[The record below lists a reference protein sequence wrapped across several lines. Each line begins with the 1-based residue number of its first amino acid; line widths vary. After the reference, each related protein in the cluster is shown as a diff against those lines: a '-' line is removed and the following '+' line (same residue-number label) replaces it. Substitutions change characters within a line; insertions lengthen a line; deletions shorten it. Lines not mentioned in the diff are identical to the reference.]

1 MSEEQPEE
9 LIQPI
14 MVVSPNILDDDDED
28 HAEDFASASGPDV
41 FVFRILGS
49 EASPY
54 PDDMLALP
62 RGFLAAARERRCG
75 SLGVKTEGGGAVL
88 PTLPTFGGG

>member
-41 FVFRILGS
+41 LVIRAPVG
-49 EASPY
+49 EADFC
-54 PDDMLALP
+54 PDGLPSSP
-62 RGFLAAARERRCG
+62 RGFLAAARERGCG
-75 SLGVKTEGGGAVL
+75 FLGVETDGGGAV
-88 PTLPTFGGG
+88 PPILPTFGGG